1 MASEG
6 NIGRPEISDRGNPG
20 VGGYDCARSQL
31 NGKPLLRTMAHGLT
45 VTSNGEWGSV
55 QFCHERCS
63 AFREGMP
70 QVTVQCGDRV
80 KIITASLHDV
90 RNAFTQRG
98 VDGVRLDGVNFYL
111 SIREGYGGS
120 IHGVGTGAGHD
131 ADKRSGH
138 SAGLVQ
144 RCQVAECASLRRLDQ
159 SLACFR

>member
-1 MASEG
+1 
-6 NIGRPEISDRGNPG
+6 
-20 VGGYDCARSQL
+20 
-31 NGKPLLRTMAHGLT
+31 
-45 VTSNGEWGSV
+45 
-55 QFCHERCS
+55 
-63 AFREGMP
+63 MP

-159 SLACFR
+159 SLACFRYLVLSFLPIGAARGSLRDSGLRALPST